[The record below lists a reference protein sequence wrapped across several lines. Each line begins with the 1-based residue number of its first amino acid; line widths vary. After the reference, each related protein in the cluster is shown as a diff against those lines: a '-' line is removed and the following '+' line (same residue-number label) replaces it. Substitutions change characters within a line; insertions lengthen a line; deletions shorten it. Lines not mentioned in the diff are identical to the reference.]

1 VREQLRALVELTA
14 IDTKAKLIDERLAGI
29 PAELEA
35 RRMAV
40 RKLSDLVARQ
50 EAALVEAETLLGS
63 QEKDLQTR
71 NDAVSKAKGKGA
83 KAKNTREADAAERE
97 LETARRSIKD
107 GEAEKAKLKERIERT
122 RVALDQ
128 PPPGP
133 RRAEGRAREGRSRV
147 WAPARDAPRRARA
160 DRPGSRGLSE
170 EDRPRQSEDLRAPA
184 PQAEPR
190 GLRGRR
196 RELLG
201 LPDGHRAPAV
211 PADPQGRRDLPVH
224 ALHALPLPQGSA
236 RRLRGRRLR
245 GSPIE
250 GSPIEGSPIEGG
262 RPIEGARP

>member
-1 VREQLRALVELTA
+1 MREQLRALVELTA

-128 PPPGP
+128 PRQALEEQKAELEKAEAESGP
-133 RRAEGRAREGRSRV
+133 QLETLRAEREQIVQGREV
-147 WAPARDAPRRARA
+147 YLKKIDRDKVKTYERL
-160 DRPGSRGLSE
+160 RPKLNPVVCEVAGENCSGCRM
-170 EDRPRQSEDLRAPA
+170 AIA
-184 PQAEPR
+184 PQRYRQILKGEEIFQCMHCMRFLFHKDLLAE
-190 GLRGRR
+190 
-196 RELLG
+196 
-201 LPDGHRAPAV
+201 
-211 PADPQGRRDLPVH
+211 
-224 ALHALPLPQGSA
+224 
-236 RRLRGRRLR
+236 
-245 GSPIE
+245 
-250 GSPIEGSPIEGG
+250 
-262 RPIEGARP
+262 